1 MIPKN
6 THYNKR
12 QLIEEKSNMTY
23 SGDVED
29 STDLESSNY
38 TGTAY
43 DTNADGQS
51 DYVEFDTN
59 ADGIV
64 DQIIGDTDY
73 DGIMETAIADTDY
86 DGVADTAYVDTD
98 NDGTFDVSM
107 VNFSVESQTTTPED
121 TSITEAAESSLA
133 EL

>member
-1 MIPKN
+1 MISKIAS
-6 THYNKR
+6 YNRR
-12 QLIEEKSNMTY
+12 QLIEVKICMTY
-23 SGDVED
+23 SGDVEA
-29 STDLESSNY
+29 STDLESGNY

-51 DYVEFDTN
+51 DYVEVDTN
-59 ADGIV
+59 ADGLV
-64 DQIIGDTDY
+64 DLIIGDTNY

-86 DGVADTAYVDTD
+86 DGVADMGYVDTD

-121 TSITEAAESSLA
+121 TSITEAAESSIAQL
-133 EL
+133 